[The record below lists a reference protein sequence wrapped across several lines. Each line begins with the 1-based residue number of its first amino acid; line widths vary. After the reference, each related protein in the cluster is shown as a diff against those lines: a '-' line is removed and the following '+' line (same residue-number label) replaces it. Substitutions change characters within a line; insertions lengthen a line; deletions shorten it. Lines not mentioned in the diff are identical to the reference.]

1 MVKAFCSSFRV
12 IDFNFSDNPIIAL
25 VNIIIRRSYDLHII
39 RELFQNIRR
48 YTYAISFGSIVDYL
62 IPLFSDLN
70 TLCYAIA
77 NKQNRSFLFHIIF
90 HSVTNCIRAAYIP
103 MCFVEFNIFRLILPK
118 FLYILYHNSLQL
130 SIRKD
135 NMVNVVLHISLKKIF
150 HCGVYQYACL
160 IRVIFA
166 VFLSRSR
173 SSYRL
178 GNC

>member
-1 MVKAFCSSFRV
+1 M
-12 IDFNFSDNPIIAL
+12 
-25 VNIIIRRSYDLHII
+25 Y
-39 RELFQNIRR
+39 
-48 YTYAISFGSIVDYL
+48 
-62 IPLFSDLN
+62 
-70 TLCYAIA
+70 
-77 NKQNRSFLFHIIF
+77 
-90 HSVTNCIRAAYIP
+90 
-103 MCFVEFNIFRLILPK
+103 FVAFNIFRLILPK

-135 NMVNVVLHISLKKIF
+135 NMVKVVLHISLKKIF

-178 GNC
+178 GNCWIKYIPWLLALDNQTVLWYTVFMRLNKRLYRAVNPVAGFSCHGSSRPRRARTSSSEQERTPDCIVAVRRCCLYPVSYFLL